1 MELLFFREFY
11 VLDLQYSR
19 DGLRPCKIVEELLK
33 ESKDPA
39 IFNNTLRVLKHL
51 LVRPS
56 MQLVDSGVVI

>member
-39 IFNNTLRVLKHL
+39 IFNNTIGQGIGVHKHL
-51 LVRPS
+51 SIRPS
-56 MQLVDSGVVI
+56 M

>member
-33 ESKDPA
+33 EGKDPA
-39 IFNNTLRVLKHL
+39 IFKNTIGDR
-51 LVRPS
+51 
-56 MQLVDSGVVI
+56 GA